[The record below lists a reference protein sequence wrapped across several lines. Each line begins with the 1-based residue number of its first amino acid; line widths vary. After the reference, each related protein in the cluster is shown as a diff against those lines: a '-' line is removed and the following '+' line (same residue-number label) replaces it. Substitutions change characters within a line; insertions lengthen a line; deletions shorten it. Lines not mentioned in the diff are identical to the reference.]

1 MAMEENKN
9 NQQELDETE
18 EEEGTQPNGG
28 TNGAEDGSN
37 NDGDSSDD
45 SENREETKSFTQKQ
59 LNKMMTREKNQGRN
73 AALRELGIDPKDK
86 KTIALL
92 QSILKGTGNG
102 QQSEGANGQQSE
114 GANDQQLAEANK
126 RALVAEIKAEAMKQN
141 AQVNFVDDI
150 VTLVMSKMEA
160 DEESDMSTLVGG
172 FKTKYPAWFEKA
184 TEEDKKESAGQRGTG
199 SSTKGASAKGGKG
212 GDSDNLGKRLAAQ
225 RKSQNSN
232 KKSFWS

>member
-9 NQQELDETE
+9 SQQELDETE
-18 EEEGTQPNGG
+18 EEEGIQPNGG

-37 NDGDSSDD
+37 NDGDSSDG
-45 SENREETKSFTQKQ
+45 SENKEETKSFTQKQ

-73 AALRELGIDPKDK
+73 AALRELGVDPKDK

-92 QSILKGTGNG
+92 QSILKGTG
-102 QQSEGANGQQSE
+102 NGQQSE

-160 DEESDMSTLVGG
+160 DEESDMSTLIGG

>member
-9 NQQELDETE
+9 SQQELDESE
-18 EEEGTQPNGG
+18 EEENNQ
-28 TNGAEDGSN
+28 NGANGAEGSEDGSN
-37 NDGDSSDD
+37 NEDNSGNG
-45 SENREETKSFTQKQ
+45 SENKEETKSFTQKQ

-86 KTIALL
+86 KTISLL
-92 QSILKGTGNG
+92 QSILKGTG
-102 QQSEGANGQQSE
+102 NGQQSE

-160 DEESDMSTLVGG
+160 DEDSDMSTLIGE
-172 FKTKYPAWFEKA
+172 FKTKYPAWFEKTT
-184 TEEDKKESAGQRGTG
+184 TEEDKKKESAGQRGTG
-199 SSTKGASAKGGKG
+199 SSTKGNAAKGGKG
-212 GDSDNLGKRLAAQ
+212 GEADSLGKRLATQ
-225 RKSQNSN
+225 RKGHNPG
-232 KKSFWS
+232 KKSFWN

>member
-9 NQQELDETE
+9 SQQELDETE
-18 EEEGTQPNGG
+18 EEEGTQPNEG

-37 NDGDSSDD
+37 NDGDSSDG
-45 SENREETKSFTQKQ
+45 SENKEETKSFTQKQ

-92 QSILKGTGNG
+92 QSILKGTG
-102 QQSEGANGQQSE
+102 NGQQSE

-160 DEESDMSTLVGG
+160 DEESDMSTLIGE
-172 FKTKYPAWFEKA
+172 FKTKYPAWFEKV
-184 TEEDKKESAGQRGTG
+184 TEESKKESAGQRGTG

>member
-9 NQQELDETE
+9 GQQELEEAE
-18 EEEGTQPNGG
+18 EEEGAQSNGG
-28 TNGAEDGSN
+28 TNGAEDGSS

-45 SENREETKSFTQKQ
+45 SENKGETKSFTQKQ

-92 QSILKGTGNG
+92 QSILKGTG
-102 QQSEGANGQQSE
+102 NGQQSE

-160 DEESDMSTLVGG
+160 DEESDMSTLIGG

>member
-9 NQQELDETE
+9 GQQELDESE
-18 EEEGTQPNGG
+18 EEDNNQNTGNNTDSFDGGSGNEGN
-28 TNGAEDGSN
+28 S
-37 NDGDSSDD
+37 GDSSEDKG
-45 SENREETKSFTQKQ
+45 EETKSFTQKQ

-102 QQSEGANGQQSE
+102 QQFE

-160 DEESDMSTLVGG
+160 DEDSDMSTLIGE
-172 FKTKYPAWFEKA
+172 FKTKYPAWFEKS
-184 TEEDKKESAGQRGTG
+184 TSEEVKKESAGQRGTG
-199 SSTKGASAKGGKG
+199 SSTKGNSAKGGKSG
-212 GDSDNLGKRLAAQ
+212 EVDNLGKRLAAQ
-225 RKSQNSN
+225 RKSHNPN